1 MIQPVLTNPKKTG
14 RYSEP
19 MARKPSSG
27 DDRARQVLAQEA
39 ARIIVDQGVRDYR
52 VAKTKAADRLGMSTR
67 GSLPGNSEIELAVNK
82 HLLLFG
88 GESHADHL
96 RAMRD
101 AAISAMQMLEE
112 FAPRLVGPVLSGIAD
127 ENSAINLHV
136 FADSSEAVA
145 TFLADRDISCRLYE
159 RRLKSRRGR
168 NVSPDTFAGF
178 EFEHGG
184 ESIEATV
191 FPIDGIRQAP
201 ISPIDRKPIKR
212 ADVKAVSA
220 LLAAA
225 DGVFDDGSKAQRSE
239 P

>member
-1 MIQPVLTNPKKTG
+1 
-14 RYSEP
+14 
-19 MARKPSSG
+19 MARNPSND
-27 DDRARQVLAQEA
+27 DDRARQMLAQEA
-39 ARIIVDQGVRDYR
+39 ARLIVDQGIRDYR
-52 VAKTKAADRLGMSTR
+52 VAKTKAADRLGMGKR
-67 GSLPGNSEIELAVNK
+67 GSLPGNSEIEHAVNE

-96 RAMRD
+96 REMRE
-101 AAISAMQMLEE
+101 AAVSAMQLLEE
-112 FAPRLVGPVLSGIAD
+112 FTPRLVGPVLSGIAD

-136 FADSSEAVA
+136 FADSPEAIA
-145 TFLADRDISCRLYE
+145 TFLADRAISCRLYE

-168 NVSPDTFAGF
+168 NVSPDTYAGF
-178 EFEHGG
+178 EFKHDG
-184 ESIEATV
+184 EPIEATV
-191 FPIDGIRQAP
+191 FAIDGIRQAP

-212 ADVKAVSA
+212 ADLKAVKA